1 MAPFSLARNTAN
13 LVESFHIQ
21 RHRRGF
27 WLVRVRDELL
37 NFRPC
42 LNQLLVS
49 IVQVQHTGNGEFER
63 IILRAQL
70 ATGLVVATSTGVTTV
85 MLVILFSFISLSV
98 CNQYVAT
105 NTRIA
110 S

>member
-42 LNQLLVS
+42 LNQLLIG
-49 IVQVQHTGNGEFER
+49 IVHVQHTGNGQLECV
-63 IILRAQL
+63 ILSTQL
-70 ATGLVVATSTGVTTV
+70 TAGLVVTV
-85 MLVILFSFISLSV
+85 KALAEVMICREIRTAAWLIDRQLFSVLVHF
-98 CNQYVAT
+98 T
-105 NTRIA
+105 H
-110 S
+110 